1 MAAHGIELGKPKS
14 RVAEFFRER
23 RSRLARWSWRL
34 ALLAV
39 PVLIFS
45 ALAHRFGLID
55 TPRMYLAITVGF
67 GLAFAAVIAAAVALY
82 GIWREGHSGF
92 AYAIAGVVLGLLILV
107 VPAIGALRIVTL
119 PRLADISTDTL
130 DPPIFAFA
138 GQEGVRHPASP
149 SPADLALQ
157 REAYPDILSHRY
169 PVGVARVLEEVRAM
183 AERYGWHVLDEAAP
197 VSPDGSA
204 RLEAVAT
211 TLLLAARDDVVIRI
225 EPDGDGARVD
235 MRSASR
241 YVKHDL
247 GSNANR
253 VRSFMAALDRA
264 LAGAVGEAV
273 EEQ

>member
-1 MAAHGIELGKPKS
+1 MAASGIELGRLES
-14 RVAEFFRER
+14 RVVEFFRER

-39 PVLIFS
+39 PVLVLS

-55 TPRMYLAITVGF
+55 TPRMYVAITVGF

-82 GIWREGHSGF
+82 GIWRDGHSGF
-92 AYAIAGVVLGLLILV
+92 AFALAGVVLGLFVLV
-107 VPAIGALRIVTL
+107 VPAIAAWRIVTL

-130 DPPIFAFA
+130 DPPVFAFG
-138 GQEGVRHPASP
+138 GQEGVRHPARPLAS
-149 SPADLALQ
+149 DLALQ
-157 REAYPDILSHRY
+157 REAYPDLLSHRY
-169 PVGVARVLEEVRAM
+169 PVGVARALEEVRAL
-183 AERYGWHVLDEAAP
+183 AERYGWHILDEATP
-197 VSPDGSA
+197 VSVDGSA
-204 RLEAVAT
+204 RLEAVAM

-247 GSNANR
+247 GSNASR
-253 VRSFMAALDRA
+253 VRTFMAALDRA
-264 LAGAVGEAV
+264 LAGAVGEVV